1 MSQFSFPVLENDE
14 LLPCLAEMEV
24 SLDASQLAKPSY
36 EVTRPVF
43 EQIVIMLTGITRE
56 ELTQPVFTAMDA
68 FEYPELHDESIA
80 ANNFFRQ
87 LCKLM
92 SASGVKDFSWRAQLD
107 QLVAN
112 TKMVEEEHA
121 KNSSEL
127 RRWHAQL
134 AVQAAEVQQ
143 VEAQEAEVTACNTAL
158 NKQAAALQAEVR
170 QLKVQTNSLADA
182 ASQAKLD
189 LAAAKQDTEALQD
202 QVVQSPDKHRQA
214 IAELAIAAEA
224 KRTYCAHLSSQS
236 IANDR
241 KLEMVVKFDK
251 EVCRCLKLL
260 EELEAVVARKKDVS
274 QQVKD
279 IKEGITANERVLA
292 EASATGASL
301 KQHQAT
307 VMDKIQRVEAQAAL
321 KLEAAAGYVEEAM
334 KSKAAVEAEAAAIAA
349 KAAEDEAAIRSMREL
364 MQEMTANHEA
374 LTKGVMDKYALLRKA
389 VGDYNKQL
397 LIAMSESA
405 LASTALSTVMA

>member
-1 MSQFSFPVLENDE
+1 
-14 LLPCLAEMEV
+14 MEV

-36 EVTRPVF
+36 EVARPVF

-92 SASGVKDFSWRAQLD
+92 SASGVKDFSWRDVFKPDPPRLRRHLSAIINFAKFREEKALAFQELQAQLD

-274 QQVKD
+274 QQ
-279 IKEGITANERVLA
+279 
-292 EASATGASL
+292 
-301 KQHQAT
+301 H
-307 VMDKIQRVEAQAAL
+307 
-321 KLEAAAGYVEEAM
+321 
-334 KSKAAVEAEAAAIAA
+334 KAFP
-349 KAAEDEAAIRSMREL
+349 
-364 MQEMTANHEA
+364 
-374 LTKGVMDKYALLRKA
+374 LRPHNSQLHFK
-389 VGDYNKQL
+389 VGQNPCGH
-397 LIAMSESA
+397 
-405 LASTALSTVMA
+405 

>member
-1 MSQFSFPVLENDE
+1 
-14 LLPCLAEMEV
+14 MEV

-36 EVTRPVF
+36 EVARPVF

-121 KNSSEL
+121 KN
-127 RRWHAQL
+127 
-134 AVQAAEVQQ
+134 
-143 VEAQEAEVTACNTAL
+143 
-158 NKQAAALQAEVR
+158 
-170 QLKVQTNSLADA
+170 TNSLADA

-260 EELEAVVARKKDVS
+260 EELETVVARKKDVS

>member
-1 MSQFSFPVLENDE
+1 MQSKAAARGLQGRRSRGVYD
-14 LLPCLAEMEV
+14 AAGS
-24 SLDASQLAKPSY
+24 SLDL
-36 EVTRPVF
+36 TRNATTPPIWLN
-43 EQIVIMLTGITRE
+43 QT
-56 ELTQPVFTAMDA
+56 
-68 FEYPELHDESIA
+68 
-80 ANNFFRQ
+80 
-87 LCKLM
+87 
-92 SASGVKDFSWRAQLD
+92 SAQW
-107 QLVAN
+107 
-112 TKMVEEEHA
+112 MH
-121 KNSSEL
+121 
-127 RRWHAQL
+127 
-134 AVQAAEVQQ
+134 
-143 VEAQEAEVTACNTAL
+143 
-158 NKQAAALQAEVR
+158 
-170 QLKVQTNSLADA
+170 
-182 ASQAKLD
+182 
-189 LAAAKQDTEALQD
+189 
-202 QVVQSPDKHRQA
+202 
-214 IAELAIAAEA
+214 
-224 KRTYCAHLSSQS
+224 
-236 IANDR
+236 
-241 KLEMVVKFDK
+241 
-251 EVCRCLKLL
+251 
-260 EELEAVVARKKDVS
+260 
-274 QQVKD
+274 VKD